1 MAVPPQPVT
10 VPAPAAVPDAAAAV
24 ALALEWEFRDRLPRG
39 SVAAV
44 LAAARRDLE
53 GQVPPASLGEMLH
66 RLASYRLD
74 RLVGNGRA
82 SDG

>member
-24 ALALEWEFRDRLPRG
+24 ALALESEFRDRLPTG

-53 GQVPPASLGEMLH
+53 GQVPPAALGEMLH
-66 RLASYRLD
+66 RLASYRLAHLAGK
-74 RLVGNGRA
+74 RRA